1 MVLTLTR
8 LNGSVNGHLNWD
20 MEENGAL
27 DLKLLQLNPQDKWLT
42 AHVLVD
48 LHLLISPNIPCSLSN
63 THTHTNMHTHT
74 HTLTHALTHSRVTVL
89 TAEDNGSLT

>member
-20 MEENGAL
+20 MEENGHL
-27 DLKLLQLNPQDKWLT
+27 DLKLLQLNPQDKWLM

-63 THTHTNMHTHT
+63 THTHTE
-74 HTLTHALTHSRVTVL
+74 R
-89 TAEDNGSLT
+89 EDSLTLNLRGQGNKRQGREK